1 MQPHI
6 AQHQVWNSI
15 KELLHRHDCVIVPNF
30 GGFVC
35 NREHTR
41 IDQISHL
48 ITPPAKRIVFN
59 QNLKTNDGL
68 LAQTVSQALAIS
80 YSEALRSIDE
90 LVNQL
95 RSHLEEIKQ
104 LDIDSFGSFRLNADA
119 NYVFLPDKLNTYLYA
134 SFGLMPLQVVPV
146 SGLKGASRQTRI
158 FKDRKDIREVR
169 NLARA
174 KNIGLKILTGALAVM
189 LFLNGYIFL
198 TDANLVGG
206 ARIST
211 TGFNSWFDSLMHS
224 GKSETKAIQP
234 ATDSLTEEV
243 IPPSPVNENKADTQ
257 IEAQPLPELIE
268 EQSQAIVENMHLL
281 NLAEVFASSNKS
293 NPASDW
299 LQPADNITAPI
310 AEMAAET
317 PTPEQPVE
325 EVHPATGKAT
335 YTYHVIGG
343 VFCKEKNA
351 RKFYDKLREKGFT
364 AELLLNKRINC
375 NRVSYR
381 KLYSLEE
388 AIQLMD
394 SLKTS
399 QENTEAWVLTIK
411 E

>member
-1 MQPHI
+1 MLLHI

-35 NREHTR
+35 NREHAR
-41 IDQISHL
+41 IDQVSHL

-68 LAQTVSQALAIS
+68 LAQTVSQALTIS
-80 YSEALRSIDE
+80 YSEALLTIDE

-95 RSHLEEIKQ
+95 RSHLDQVKQ
-104 LDIDSFGSFRLNADA
+104 LDIEAFGSFRLNADA
-119 NYVFLPDKLNTYLYA
+119 NYVFLPDKLNTYLHS
-134 SFGLMPLQVVPV
+134 SFGLMPLQAIPA
-146 SGLKGASRQTRI
+146 SGFAKGAPRQTRI

-198 TDANLVGG
+198 TDANLIGG

-211 TGFNSWFDSLMHS
+211 TGINSWFDSLMHNE
-224 GKSETKAIQP
+224 KPETAAAATGLHTETDTFTAVAPLPTPLNDTHTQSSPNTDSQVTAQHIQP
-234 ATDSLTEEV
+234 
-243 IPPSPVNENKADTQ
+243 ENQ
-257 IEAQPLPELIE
+257 
-268 EQSQAIVENMHLL
+268 NMHLL
-281 NLAEVFASSNKS
+281 NLAEVFASGNKS
-293 NPASDW
+293 APASLW
-299 LQPADNITAPI
+299 LQPADSIVVVPPPTEITAP
-310 AEMAAET
+310 AAT
-317 PTPEQPVE
+317 VE
-325 EVHPATGKAT
+325 HHTAIRGT

-351 RKFYDKLREKGFT
+351 RKFYNKLREKGYA

-388 AIQLMD
+388 ATLLMD
-394 SLKTS
+394 SLKETH
-399 QENTEAWVLTIK
+399 ENPEAWVLTVK